1 MLGKIT
7 GMNEQEAKIYVVEG
21 RNIDILK
28 STEIV
33 AMDQD
38 MAIEIY
44 KQLYIDQ
51 VIELEDIIFE
61 ARIKEEKQMVKN

>member
-1 MLGKIT
+1 
-7 GMNEQEAKIYVVEG
+7 MNEQEAKIYVVEG